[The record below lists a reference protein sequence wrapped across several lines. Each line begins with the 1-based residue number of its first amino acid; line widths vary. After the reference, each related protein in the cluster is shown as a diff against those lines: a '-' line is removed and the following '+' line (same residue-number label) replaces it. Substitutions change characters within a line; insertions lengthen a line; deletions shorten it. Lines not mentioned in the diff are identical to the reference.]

1 MYILRAHYNGR
12 HVRAR
17 KHTGKCNPFDR
28 KKKKKKGI
36 NAEGHIGEGLSTA
49 SGMGVDE

>member
-1 MYILRAHYNGR
+1 MVGTSVLESILGNATHL
-12 HVRAR
+12 
-17 KHTGKCNPFDR
+17 TE